1 MPLCPWV
8 HDAMSAGIAVSHDKG
23 RRLRSFRG
31 NTVVRTPLSLVQ
43 TTQCSN
49 YAVLELEDIIM
60 IINHALIKRWRALHE
75 WLVGKSKKLKKLFV
89 NPRTWRILV
98 AILRILAWL
107 LRVIQSIV

>member
-1 MPLCPWV
+1 
-8 HDAMSAGIAVSHDKG
+8 
-23 RRLRSFRG
+23 
-31 NTVVRTPLSLVQ
+31 
-43 TTQCSN
+43 
-49 YAVLELEDIIM
+49 M

-75 WLVGKSKKLKKLFV
+75 WFIGESKRLKKFLV